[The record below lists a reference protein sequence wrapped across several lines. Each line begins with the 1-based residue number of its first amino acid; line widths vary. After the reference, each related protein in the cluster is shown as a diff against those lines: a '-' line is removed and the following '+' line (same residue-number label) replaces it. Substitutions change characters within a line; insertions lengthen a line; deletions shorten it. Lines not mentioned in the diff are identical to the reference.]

1 MRRSMSH
8 WYFGQEEVGGG
19 SRPAISMIGHRAG
32 GATRITLPVRD
43 RHARDDRAAAACG
56 RGRHALFC
64 QGQTLPSH
72 ELPGIVVVLRRGLK
86 RCGVVMGKN
95 VASTFV
101 CDNLD
106 QPRAKKMAPEI
117 RSQVL
122 GGTMHRA
129 EGRDNLGNFLISL
142 ELRRRRAECRRC
154 GYLPPRRPSASGRG
168 WQGNGRTGCWRSEG
182 RSWRSWTSGFSGCR
196 EAVGVPSFR
205 E

>member
-43 RHARDDRAAAACG
+43 RHARDDRPRLPVIAVAMRSSAKG
-56 RGRHALFC
+56 RRSHRMNSRALLLC
-64 QGQTLPSH
+64 YAEGSSGA
-72 ELPGIVVVLRRGLK
+72 ELLWEKMSQVLSSATIWISR
-86 RCGVVMGKN
+86 V
-95 VASTFV
+95 
-101 CDNLD
+101 
-106 QPRAKKMAPEI
+106 QKKMAPEI